1 MSVACSSATLSEPL
15 KAKKKEEA
23 EKESEPRVNVSC
35 ISQNCF
41 RLHADSTK
49 QREENHLI
57 ESRTKNLIIMAIISS
72 DLHFS
77 SFAHA
82 SFGFCVQ
89 FSILVVPRLFPE
101 AVPSLR
107 FTSSLILYS
116 FFCAFSTS
124 TENGTER
131 ERTRVVAAML
141 CLCQRTALSEF
152 VRRCC
157 RWCYLRSLCVL
168 VSFIF
173 FYCIDP

>member
-1 MSVACSSATLSEPL
+1 MYLLAQLWHNRSPFSKTCKRYRMSVACSSATLSEPL
-15 KAKKKEEA
+15 KAKKKTEGQR
-23 EKESEPRVNVSC
+23 KSEPRVNVSC

-82 SFGFCVQ
+82 FVRLLR
-89 FSILVVPRLFPE
+89 SILDTCRSTPFSR
-101 AVPSLR
+101 SR
-107 FTSSLILYS
+107 S
-116 FFCAFSTS
+116 FVAFHFFAYFIQFFLCIFYVDW
-124 TENGTER
+124 EWDWER

-141 CLCQRTALSEF
+141 CLC
-152 VRRCC
+152 
-157 RWCYLRSLCVL
+157 
-168 VSFIF
+168 
-173 FYCIDP
+173 